1 MRGILT
7 IDAGTTSIRTI
18 LFDEGGHAVSVAQR
32 ENPPIHYPDGR
43 VEQSP
48 ETWSKLLVELLALS
62 AASARG
68 LGIELACISLTSQRS
83 SVIPVDRDGLPLHP
97 AIMWQDRRTAELC
110 RELESEAPSV
120 YRKSGNTISPVFS
133 AIKMTWF
140 RKTMPSLFER
150 THKMLGIHDYLLHV
164 MTGEFRTDRS
174 LASRTNLLDLES
186 RDWDDGLIELF
197 GVERRQLCELIEPGS
212 RAGSLLPSIASS
224 AGLAA
229 GLPVIS
235 AGGDQQCAA
244 LGMGL
249 LSAGRMI
256 ANTGTGSYL
265 IGHADRPA
273 LDPEMRVSCNVSAL
287 PGAYIVEAGILAS
300 GAIYSWLDDLFFDAA
315 RDAARDDAGDG
326 RRFAR
331 INAEAASAPP
341 GSNGVLL
348 MPHFKGAG
356 SPHWNPRAK
365 GFFYGLSLGTTRGEL
380 ARAILEGIAAELA
393 DSMELIEAL
402 AGVAAEVSVAG
413 GLTNNPLYNGI
424 QADMYG
430 KGVLRSTE
438 GEATARGAWIAA
450 AVALGVHATHR
461 EAFEAVATR
470 PEITL
475 PNEANA
481 AIYARLRE
489 KRRRLYAALD
499 AGGVFDLD

>member
-1 MRGILT
+1 MRGILV

-18 LFDEGGHAVSVAQR
+18 LFDEGGRAVSVAQR

-48 ETWSKLLVELLALS
+48 ETWSRLLAELLAES
-62 AASARG
+62 AVSARERG
-68 LGIELACISLTSQRS
+68 VEPVCLSLASQRS

-97 AIMWQDRRTAELC
+97 AIMWQDRRAADLC
-110 RELESEAPSV
+110 RELESYAPFV
-120 YRKSGNTISPVFS
+120 YRKTGLTISPVFS

-140 RKTMPSLFER
+140 RKNMPSLFER
-150 THKMLGIHDYLLHV
+150 THKMLGIHDYLLF
-164 MTGEFRTDRS
+164 MLTGEFRTDRS
-174 LASRTNLLDLES
+174 LASRTNLLNLES
-186 RDWDDGLIELF
+186 RDWDEELLKLF
-197 GVERRQLCELIEPGS
+197 GVERRQLCDLIEPGS
-212 RAGSLLPSIASS
+212 RAGSLLPSMA
-224 AGLAA
+224 AATGLAT

-249 LSAGRMI
+249 LSAGQMI

-300 GAIYSWLDDLFFDAA
+300 GAIYSWFDDRFFGAA
-315 RDAARDDAGDG
+315 RGEG
-326 RRFAR
+326 RFAR
-331 INAEAASAPP
+331 INAEAAAAPA
-341 GSNGVLL
+341 GANGALL

-356 SPHWNPRAK
+356 APHWNPKAK
-365 GFFYGLSLGTTRGEL
+365 GLFYGLSLGTTRGEM
-380 ARAILEGIAAELA
+380 ARSILEGIAAELA
-393 DSMELIEAL
+393 DNMELIEAL
-402 AGVAAEVSVAG
+402 TGAAVEVRVAG

-430 KGVLRSTE
+430 KRVLRSTD

-450 AVALGVHATHR
+450 SAVLGIHPSYRRAY
-461 EAFEAVATR
+461 EAVETI
-470 PEITL
+470 PETTL
-475 PNEANA
+475 PDEAHA

-499 AGGVFDLD
+499 SGGVFDLD